1 MLVGLD
7 WAKPMIFFFSLH
19 ITWPCIVHAYI
30 PFLSLIRYSLLM
42 VFFYLSLSLSLSLS
56 HSLCMAPKHK
66 ITPSRNPLRSEASS
80 SSDPIPLHVKF
91 YDEKACQDF
100 SQNFSRR
107 GVHLECHV
115 ILLNFSD
122 TDLPAVIHRQ
132 GWESL
137 CEIPVSC
144 PTVII

>member
-1 MLVGLD
+1 MAMHCSCLHT
-7 WAKPMIFFFSLH
+7 FSFSYK
-19 ITWPCIVHAYI
+19 V
-30 PFLSLIRYSLLM
+30 LSIDG
-42 VFFYLSLSLSLSLS
+42 VFLSLSLSLS

-91 YDEKACQDF
+91 CDEKACQDF

-107 GVHLECHV
+107 GVHLERHV